1 MKDSK
6 KQEHKYVTR
15 MVVCGGSDLCV
26 LMVATGRSEE
36 LCISPSTCV
45 RAGFFFPSFVCFVW
59 EQRGWDKR
67 ERALRENPCEMYVS
81 ICSYGGSKV

>member
-45 RAGFFFPSFVCFVW
+45 RAGFFFSLLCLFCLGAERVGQKGKSI
-59 EQRGWDKR
+59 ER
-67 ERALRENPCEMYVS
+67 EPL
-81 ICSYGGSKV
+81 